1 MLPANCTQETIDA
14 HAGHT
19 GTNSR
24 RPLRAIH
31 RKPERPTRMS
41 EPGQAAAA
49 ALATTGAAAS
59 VTMPAAE
66 KALEA
71 HRRLCLQY
79 GCPLRYFHTID
90 PMSELVASLLSHRTL
105 NRDSGL
111 AFRTLRE
118 RFADWTAVRD
128 APVGEVQDAIAAC
141 TWPEQK
147 APRLQAVLREVSGR
161 EEAMTDGVLSL
172 EFLRD
177 WPAARARAWL
187 EALPGVGPKTSA
199 AVLSFSTLR
208 GRALP
213 VDSHHHRVAARLG
226 LIPEKLAVGPSHQVL
241 EAQLPP
247 DWDAQ
252 QVYDNHQVLMRHGK
266 DTCTWRAPRCTACAL
281 LDLCPHGQARV
292 GPPADAIG

>member
-1 MLPANCTQETIDA
+1 MPESIDA
-14 HAGHT
+14 IA
-19 GTNSR
+19 SS
-24 RPLRAIH
+24 
-31 RKPERPTRMS
+31 KP
-41 EPGQAAAA
+41 
-49 ALATTGAAAS
+49 GAVEAMQ
-59 VTMPAAE
+59 MPVGE
-66 KALEA
+66 KALEV
-71 HRRLCLQY
+71 HRRLCGHY

-118 RFADWTAVRD
+118 RFADWAAVRD
-128 APVGEVQDAIAAC
+128 APVSEVQDAIAAC

-147 APRLQAVLREVSGR
+147 APRLQAVLREVSER
-161 EEAMTDGVLSL
+161 EEASAGGTLSL
-172 EFLRD
+172 DFLRD
-177 WPAARARAWL
+177 WPVAKARAWL
-187 EALPGVGPKTSA
+187 ETLPGVGPKTSA

-226 LIPEKLAVGPSHQVL
+226 LIPENLAVGPSHKVL
-241 EAQLPP
+241 EAQLPA

-266 DTCTWRAPRCTACAL
+266 DTCTWRAPRCTACL
-281 LDLCPHGQARV
+281 VLDLCPHGQARV
-292 GPPADAIG
+292 QPSAGTRY

>member
-1 MLPANCTQETIDA
+1 MPESIE
-14 HAGHT
+14 AGA
-19 GTNSR
+19 S
-24 RPLRAIH
+24 P
-31 RKPERPTRMS
+31 
-41 EPGQAAAA
+41 
-49 ALATTGAAAS
+49 TTGAAAS
-59 VTMPAAE
+59 SQVPVAE
-66 KALEA
+66 KALEV
-71 HRRLCLQY
+71 HRRLCRHY

-111 AFRTLRE
+111 AFRTLRD
-118 RFADWTAVRD
+118 RFADWAAVRD
-128 APVGEVQDAIAAC
+128 APVSEVQDAIAAC

-147 APRLQAVLREVSGR
+147 APRLQAVLREVSER
-161 EEAMTDGVLSL
+161 EEANAGGALSL

-177 WPAARARAWL
+177 WPVDRARAWL
-187 EALPGVGPKTSA
+187 ETLPGVGPKTSA

-226 LIPEKLAVGPSHQVL
+226 LIAENLAVGPSHRVL
-241 EAQLPP
+241 EAQLPS

-266 DTCTWRAPRCTACAL
+266 DTCTWRAPRCTACLL

-292 GPPADAIG
+292 GPPAGATG

>member
-1 MLPANCTQETIDA
+1 MQQPIRAAELP
-14 HAGHT
+14 
-19 GTNSR
+19 
-24 RPLRAIH
+24 
-31 RKPERPTRMS
+31 M
-41 EPGQAAAA
+41 PG
-49 ALATTGAAAS
+49 ATES
-59 VTMPAAE
+59 VQMPAAE
-66 KALEA
+66 KALEV
-71 HRRLCLQY
+71 HRRLCQHY

-90 PMSELVASLLSHRTL
+90 PMSELVSSLLSHRTL

-118 RFADWTAVRD
+118 RFADWAAVRD
-128 APVGEVQDAIAAC
+128 APVAEVQDAVAAC

-147 APRLQAVLREVSGR
+147 APRLQAVLHEVSGR
-161 EEAMTDGVLSL
+161 EEAMAGGTLSL

-177 WPAARARAWL
+177 WPVAKARAWL
-187 EALPGVGPKTSA
+187 ETLPGVGPKTSA

-226 LIPEKLAVGPSHQVL
+226 LIPENLAVGPSHKVL

-247 DWDAQ
+247 EWDAQ

-292 GPPADAIG
+292 GPPVLATG